1 MNYFAC
7 FLWALGVLSIGLNQ
21 KADAQLLV
29 SLPDTVISDESDNF
43 AIEIPIS
50 GVGQDSVSGFT
61 FSIQYNPGKITING
75 YEKTALSSSFF
86 VQDNNQEA
94 GIYRITAAGS
104 QPFYENGIVIRLSTT
119 VLDTGSTHL
128 RFTQAS
134 VNEGDPE
141 LISEN
146 GKLTIWNYEYP
157 PKLLFPN
164 NRSIDV
170 DTNATLTWKPN
181 PLYTQY
187 EVHLSEKQNFNPSF
201 VFTDISDTTLDVAML
216 DFNTE
221 YYWRVRAVSD
231 QQTSS
236 FSSTFSFLTRNKPN
250 TPPSVYSSMK
260 DVLLGED
267 FIEYTVAF
275 LDTVFKDLETTELE
289 YTILEPIDVVVAEI
303 KNRTLIFKSI
313 HNLYGTDT
321 LVVKATDE
329 EGLHIMDSLIVDINP
344 INDRP
349 EIIKAF
355 PEKIDVSTTDSI
367 RFSISE
373 YIIDVDSELSTLR
386 PNIIQ
391 LPEGISFEYD
401 TVNSNIELSFFAF
414 TGTDNIR
421 FEVVDDSAASTGDV
435 EIIIE
440 KVIIP
445 IDVQGESITEFR
457 LSQNYPNPFNP
468 TTNINFGIPQS
479 EHVTLKVFDISGRE
493 IVTLVDGVQ
502 TLGQHSVNFDAANLA
517 SGVYIY
523 QLTAGTKVE
532 TRRMLL
538 IK

>member
-21 KADAQLLV
+21 KADAQLFV
-29 SLPDTVISDESDNF
+29 SLPDTVISDEGDNF

-61 FSIQYNPGKITING
+61 FSIQYNPSKITING

-86 VQDNNQEA
+86 VQDNNQKA

-104 QPFYENGIVIRLSTT
+104 QPFFENGIIIQLNTT

-146 GKLTIWNYEYP
+146 GKLTIWNYEYS

-164 NRSIDV
+164 NRSLDV
-170 DTNATLTWKPN
+170 DTNATLTWEPN

-187 EVHLSEKQNFNPSF
+187 EVHLSEEQNFNPSF
-201 VFTDISDTTLDVAML
+201 VFTDISDTTLTVASL

-236 FSSTFSFLTRNKPN
+236 FSSTFSFLTRNEPN
-250 TPPSVYSSMK
+250 TPPTVNSSMK
-260 DVLLGED
+260 DVLLNED
-267 FIEYTVAF
+267 FIEYRVAF

-289 YTILEPIDVVVAEI
+289 YTIHEPIDVVVAEI
-303 KNRTLIFKSI
+303 KNRTLILKSI

-321 LVVKATDE
+321 LIVKATDE
-329 EGLHIMDSLIVDINP
+329 EGLHIMDSLLVEINP
-344 INDRP
+344 INDPP
-349 EIIKAF
+349 EIINAF

-414 TGTDNIR
+414 TGTDNIL
-421 FEVVDDSAASTGDV
+421 FEIVDDSAASTGEV

-440 KVIIP
+440 KVSIP
-445 IDVQGESITEFR
+445 IDEQGELITEFR

-468 TTNINFGIPQS
+468 TTNINFSIPQS
-479 EHVTLKVFDISGRE
+479 GPVTLKVFDISGRE

-502 TLGQHSVNFDAANLA
+502 TTGQHSVNFDAANLA
-517 SGVYIY
+517 SGIYIY
-523 QLTAGTKVE
+523 QLTAGSKVE
-532 TRRMLL
+532 TRSMLL